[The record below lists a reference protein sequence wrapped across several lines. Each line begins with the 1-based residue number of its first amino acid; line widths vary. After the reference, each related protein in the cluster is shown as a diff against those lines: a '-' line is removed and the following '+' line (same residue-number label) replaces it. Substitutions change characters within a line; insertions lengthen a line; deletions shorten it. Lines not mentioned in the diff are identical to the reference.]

1 MTRSKLREL
10 ARDYVEGALSAPVT
24 DELGEV
30 VGDLAEVIWESVT
43 ESVKEQ
49 MTAQTVDRAFE
60 EMAARRP
67 RHLQA
72 GPGKPQNG
80 RDWSELR

>member
-30 VGDLAEVIWESVT
+30 LGDLAEVVWESVT
-43 ESVKEQ
+43 ASVREEQNRVTVES
-49 MTAQTVDRAFE
+49 AFE
-60 EMAARRP
+60 EMAAR
-67 RHLQA
+67 HTEA
-72 GPGKPQNG
+72 GPGKPVNG
-80 RDWSELR
+80 RNWGELR